1 MEKVIL
7 ISIGAAFGALSRYF
21 INEWAVQRWGG
32 GFPFGT
38 FIINVCGSLL
48 IGLLLTVFFN
58 KSLPDHGWRLFFVVG
73 FLGSFTTFSSLMYD
87 SVYFIHRGQALHG
100 FINIIASVFS
110 GVLAAGLGI
119 YLGSIIKLS

>member
-21 INEWAVQRWGG
+21 INEWAVQRWGS

-73 FLGSFTTFSSLMYD
+73 FLGSFTTFSSLMYE

-100 FINIIASVFS
+100 FINIAASVLS

-119 YLGSIIKLS
+119 YLGSIIKFS